1 MKPKVLLIEDND
13 TNRHLAT
20 FLLERTGCEVHCA
33 SDGAR
38 GLALAGGLMPALIVL
53 DIQMPE
59 LDGFEVAARLRAA
72 EPTTG
77 IPILVVSSYAQA
89 GDRQRMLALGVA
101 DYLEKPFEPDDFIAR
116 VTRLL
121 PPQTLR

>member
-20 FLLERTGCEVHCA
+20 FLLERTGCEVHSA